1 MPRAHNSGPIQI
13 LPASEGCPGE
23 HCQVYGGFETGR
35 KDTQKA
41 VNKTEGHKTP
51 RGIVF
56 WKDSC
61 TGLLK
66 NSSLIWFIW
75 LTEASQIHLVWLIHH
90 FIKPTV
96 KLQATGWGQTDQ
108 HWPQLWPPG
117 SWTQPA
123 EQIPWITRDFYFTNQ
138 VAFSLSCSINL
149 SSWPKRLIQVHRM
162 Y

>member
-41 VNKTEGHKTP
+41 VNKTEGHKIP

-96 KLQATGWGQTDQ
+96 KPSS
-108 HWPQLWPPG
+108 HRMRPNWPTLTSAMAPRILDPT
-117 SWTQPA
+117 SWTNPMNHQGFLLYKPGGFLLKL
-123 EQIPWITRDFYFTNQ
+123 FY
-138 VAFSLSCSINL
+138 
-149 SSWPKRLIQVHRM
+149 
-162 Y
+162 